1 MDGVQLY
8 VGWRVALLGL
18 ASVQLLTLAVVV
30 SRQDANR
37 TANRVLA
44 AVLVVL
50 TGVITPYSIGFAGA
64 YDAWRWL
71 TFAPFAL
78 TLALPPLLFGYT
90 HALVRGRLPDRFG
103 LHLVP
108 VALQLAYFLV
118 CFALPLADKWDW
130 YTGGHARFVRPLFEV
145 ALLVSLSVY
154 AALSLRRLS
163 DYRRDLAEARSDD
176 DRFAAV
182 WLSRVIVALVAVLAI
197 YAAFAAWDWISGGI
211 DHFQETGLYLSLA
224 GIGLYLGVEG
234 WRHAALP
241 VPTLT
246 LPNEAEPETKATR
259 AVPDWAAVAVSMEQ
273 RTRQAGWWREAD
285 LDLPGLARRLGTNTG
300 RVSRAINLGLGMNFS
315 AFVNGLRAEGVAD
328 VLEDR
333 PDADLLDVAFDMGF
347 ASKASFNRAF
357 RARFGMA
364 PSHYRRQ
371 VSNPDFQ
378 RNDTKMRRAGS

>member
-1 MDGVQLY
+1 VDGVELY
-8 VGWRVALLGL
+8 IGWRVALLGL
-18 ASVQLLTLAVVV
+18 ASVQLLTLAVAVG
-30 SRQDANR
+30 RQEANR

-118 CFALPLADKWDW
+118 CFALPLDAKWDW
-130 YTGGHARFVRPLFEV
+130 YTGGHARFVNPLFEV
-145 ALLVSLSVY
+145 ALLASLSVY

-176 DRFAAV
+176 DRFAAA
-182 WLSRVIVALVAVLAI
+182 WLSRVIVALVGVLAI
-197 YAAFAAWDWISGGI
+197 YAAFTVWDWISGGI
-211 DHFQETGLYLSLA
+211 DYFQETGLYLSLA

-234 WRHAALP
+234 WRHAALRFP
-241 VPTLT
+241 VPA
-246 LPNEAEPETKATR
+246 PAPAADAT
-259 AVPDWAAVAVSMEQ
+259 AGPDWPAVAADFDARVRE
-273 RTRQAGWWREAD
+273 AGWAREPD
-285 LDLPGLARRLGTNTG
+285 LSLAVLARRLATNTG
-300 RVSRAINLGLGMNFS
+300 RLSRTINQGLGVNFS
-315 AFVNGLRAEGVAD
+315 AWINGLRAEAVAAALD
-328 VLEDR
+328 SGSGE
-333 PDADLLDVAFDMGF
+333 DLLTLAFDAGF
-347 ASKASFNRAF
+347 SSKASFNRAF
-357 RARFGMA
+357 HARYGVAPSRYRRRVSDHDFPASGAELRRARG
-364 PSHYRRQ
+364 
-371 VSNPDFQ
+371 
-378 RNDTKMRRAGS
+378 

>member
-8 VGWRVALLGL
+8 FGWRVALLGL
-18 ASVQLLTLAVVV
+18 ASVQLLTIAVAV

-37 TANRVLA
+37 TANRMLA

-118 CFALPLADKWDW
+118 CFALPLDARWDW
-130 YTGGHARFVRPLFEV
+130 YTGGHARFVSPLFEV

-163 DYRRDLAEARSDD
+163 AYRRDLAEARSDD
-176 DRFAAV
+176 DRFAAA

-197 YAAFAAWDWISGGI
+197 YAAFTVWDWISGGI
-211 DHFQETGLYLSLA
+211 DYFQETGLYLCLA
-224 GIGLYLGVEG
+224 GIGLYLAVEG
-234 WRHAALP
+234 WRHAGLRFPVPAPTSTLETAAGPDWPAVAADFDARVREAGWAREPDLSLP
-241 VPTLT
+241 V
-246 LPNEAEPETKATR
+246 
-259 AVPDWAAVAVSMEQ
+259 
-273 RTRQAGWWREAD
+273 
-285 LDLPGLARRLGTNTG
+285 LARRLATNTG
-300 RVSRAINLGLGMNFS
+300 RLSRTINQGLGVNFS
-315 AFVNGLRAEGVAD
+315 AWINGLRAEAVATALD
-328 VLEDR
+328 SGSQE
-333 PDADLLDVAFDMGF
+333 DLLTLAFDAGF
-347 ASKASFNRAF
+347 SSKASFNRAF
-357 RARFGMA
+357 HARYGVA
-364 PSHYRRQ
+364 PSRYRRR
-371 VSNPDFQ
+371 VSDHDFL
-378 RNDTKMRRAGS
+378 RPTPEVRRAAR